1 MEYAI
6 KLLAF
11 QHFSQVPMKYS
22 EHVFKFPLNPKFTGD
37 GTAVVE
43 STFLETYYRLPI
55 VMTPPNQG
63 GNITVA
69 AGDSLNL
76 TCSAENASRRQ
87 WLARPWGGSNRDV
100 RVVSSTSD
108 GKITVTSDKV
118 VLFRGI
124 ELDDGALY
132 SCLLGNDVEMAKIE
146 YNVTVV
152 GESMQEYSCKVCGMP
167 SETLHQDSEG
177 KRWMRG

>member
-1 MEYAI
+1 M
-6 KLLAF
+6 
-11 QHFSQVPMKYS
+11 
-22 EHVFKFPLNPKFTGD
+22 
-37 GTAVVE
+37 
-43 STFLETYYRLPI
+43 
-55 VMTPPNQG
+55 
-63 GNITVA
+63 A

-152 GESMQEYSCKVCGMP
+152 GESLQEYSCKVCGMP

-177 KRWMRG
+177 KRWMSMRG